1 MSNEIDSS
9 CDVIV
14 IGAGPAGSVAAADCA
29 SAGLKTLLLEK
40 RPVVGIP
47 VRCGEASTS
56 VARIAEYAPVRDEWI
71 ETELNGVVFHG
82 TGGHV
87 VRYDKKDLGTVLDR
101 TKFDAGLAEH
111 AVSRGAV
118 LALRAQAKD
127 VGPAENGARRV
138 LVATPEGE
146 AEVRARVVIGADG
159 VEALSGEWA
168 GLRTRQL
175 APHTCSAIEFKL
187 DMLIPE
193 SDRLVL
199 WQGRDTVNDGYI
211 WAFPKAKSKTTNF
224 GAGILVPKAGAPN
237 IAELTEEWLEK
248 FYPGA
253 RVLSRCGGAAP
264 VSGTLEQTVG
274 DRFLLA
280 GDSAHHTNPL
290 TGGGIAAALAAGRLA
305 ARTIAE
311 GFHKGDLSE
320 TFLRRYHDA
329 CWQAFGRTHERY
341 FRMRRALLAMDARD
355 QSRFYAVMKAA
366 VERGKAAAFA
376 ADPAMALR
384 MASLAFSAFWKTRD

>member
-1 MSNEIDSS
+1 MSNGIDSS
-9 CDVIV
+9 CDVVV

-29 SAGLKTLLLEK
+29 AAGLKTLLLEK

-82 TGGHV
+82 TGGV
-87 VRYDKKDLGTVLDR
+87 TVDFRKKDLGTMLDR

-127 VGPAENGARRV
+127 VGSAENGARRV

-146 AEVRARVVIGADG
+146 TEVRARVVIGADG

-199 WQGRDTVNDGYI
+199 WQGRDTINDGYI

-237 IAELTEEWLEK
+237 IAELTEAWLEK
-248 FYPGA
+248 LYPGA

-274 DRFLLA
+274 DRFLLV

-311 GFHKGDLSE
+311 GFRAGDLSE

-341 FRMRRALLAMDARD
+341 RLLRQTLLGMDERD
-355 QSRFYAVMKAA
+355 QRRFYTVMKAA

-376 ADPAMALR
+376 ADPAMAGR
-384 MASLAFSAFWKTRD
+384 MAASAFSAFWKTRD

>member
-1 MSNEIDSS
+1 MSNGIDSS
-9 CDVIV
+9 CDVLV

-127 VGPAENGARRV
+127 VGPAEGGARRV
-138 LVATPEGE
+138 LVATSEG
-146 AEVRARVVIGADG
+146 
-159 VEALSGEWA
+159 EALSGEWA

-237 IAELTEEWLEK
+237 IAELTEAWLEK
-248 FYPGA
+248 LYPGA

-274 DRFLLA
+274 DRFLLV
-280 GDSAHHTNPL
+280 GDAAHHTNPL
-290 TGGGIAAALAAGRLA
+290 TGGGIAAALASGRIA

-311 GFHKGDLSE
+311 GFRAGDLSE

-341 FRMRRALLAMDARD
+341 RLLRQTLLGMDERD
-355 QSRFYAVMKAA
+355 QRRFYTVMKAA

-376 ADPAMALR
+376 ADPAMAGR
-384 MASLAFSAFWKTRD
+384 MAGSVLRALWATR